1 MLRESILSWLNASDN
16 YQAGLALLRET
27 GYSGFTLTILAMGED
42 AYNRTRLESEL
53 RAWLDKSESI
63 SLPAGK
69 LAGPGRAFVE
79 LAKLEPLVIEFSTKL
94 APVLAEIPKKQT
106 SGIEPAAVED
116 MRRQTY
122 QLLDERSEL
131 KAILRAKMEE
141 GNSEAIMAERLPKAI
156 RIKQITRLLDEL
168 YARQDFYN
176 QNGYLPTSEAVVD
189 QDDTVTLYNVRSYV
203 SLYKGKLKKK
213 NLTPEQ
219 RQNYQRLLDEYT
231 QKKNHL
237 EIKLKPQNDPDTTR
251 QQTPDCERDPAPFPR
266 T

>member
-16 YQAGLALLRET
+16 YQAGLALLRQT

-42 AYNRTRLESEL
+42 AYNRSRLESEL
-53 RAWLDKSESI
+53 RKWLEQQNIVSVPSLVPASTPEESI
-63 SLPAGK
+63 VSVVTEFQASMPKIPSSAPPVAVL
-69 LAGPGRAFVE
+69 E
-79 LAKLEPLVIEFSTKL
+79 LR
-94 APVLAEIPKKQT
+94 Q
-106 SGIEPAAVED
+106 
-116 MRRQTY
+116 QTY
-122 QLLDERSEL
+122 QLLDERTEL
-131 KAILRAKMEE
+131 KASLRAKMDE
-141 GNSEAIMAERLPKAI
+141 GNSEKAMSERLPKAI

-168 YARQDFYN
+168 YSRQDFYK
-176 QNGYLPTSEAVVD
+176 QNGYLPTTEDVVD

-219 RQNYQRLLDEYT
+219 RQKYQQLLEEYSK
-231 QKKNHL
+231 QKTHL
-237 EIKLKPQNDPDTTR
+237 ETKLKPTNDPDTTR